1 MFLKLRNTSENWGW
15 GAEEITE
22 EVILGSHKFR
32 KLWFKQFSN
41 GDVDVVNMRGS
52 VPCAVFRLMN
62 RFTFMAG
69 FFASVSAYIMEGTL
83 ALPVFQGCQ
92 TNFHRGPHP
101 PHNRLQRAKCDFRTV

>member
-69 FFASVSAYIMEGTL
+69 FFCFCERLHHGRHVGSSSLSGVS
-83 ALPVFQGCQ
+83 
-92 TNFHRGPHP
+92 N
-101 PHNRLQRAKCDFRTV
+101 